1 MKKTFIALALLI
13 CTASVANAHSTIYTD
28 DLGRL
33 HFLGKDP
40 GSKAAQQSQNF
51 ANYND
56 SMQKDLDG
64 NTIIYENGKTTTEE
78 EDNNRKVIRTNCPQ
92 PKPVKKMFSSFR
104 RESEMTETPLYEYGN
119 VPKVFY

>member
-1 MKKTFIALALLI
+1 MKKTFMALALLI
-13 CTASVANAHSTIYTD
+13 CTMSVASAHSTIYTD

-40 GSKAAQQSQNF
+40 GSKANQQSQNF

-56 SMQKDLDG
+56 SMQRDLDG

-78 EDNNRKVIRTNCPQ
+78 ENTDRKVIRTNCPQ
-92 PKPVKKMFSSFR
+92 PKPVKKMFSTFR
-104 RESEMTETPLYEYGN
+104 RDADVIESTPLYEYGN
-119 VPKVFY
+119 IQKVF